1 MDSCTK
7 IRLCSFPYIF
17 HFWCYIDSEKLK
29 SIRNIPNKCLF
40 IIQSKSKIIGKKQFN
55 ILKSLSKKLTIIA
68 QEDHII
74 NIPSIV
80 SYSTRMLQ
88 WMIKWVEIKVSK
100 YLTCQVPDWKSSSR
114 RNSKKRF
121 IFWEEIPIFLF
132 SLDTTISRRII
143 LDDLLAQWD
152 YKINIITLICPL

>member
-17 HFWCYIDSEKLK
+17 HFWSYIDSEKFK
-29 SIRNIPNKCLF
+29 SIRNISNKCFLV
-40 IIQSKSKIIGKKQFN
+40 IQNKSKIMREKQSN
-55 ILKSLSKKLTIIA
+55 ILINLSERTTIIT
-68 QEDHII
+68 QKDHII

-121 IFWEEIPIFLF
+121 IFWEKIPIFLL
-132 SLDTTISRRII
+132 SLDTTVSRRII